1 MLEADYLEI
10 LVWLWLDINDFAI
23 SRVLILD
30 LVLDFYEE
38 LICNDIIIG

>member
-10 LVWLWLDINDFAI
+10 LVWLCLDINDFAK

-38 LICNDIIIG
+38 LICDDIIIG